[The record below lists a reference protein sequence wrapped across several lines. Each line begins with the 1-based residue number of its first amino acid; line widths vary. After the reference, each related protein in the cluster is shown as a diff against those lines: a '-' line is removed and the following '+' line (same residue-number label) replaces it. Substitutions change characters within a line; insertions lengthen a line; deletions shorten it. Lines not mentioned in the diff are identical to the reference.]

1 VSGPLLPHDHDLTD
15 PMPEYRWHL
24 GHRDN
29 GVPLNNRGRVR
40 QEPTTVANAIVKW
53 HTSDDEGRTCE
64 TIL

>member
-1 VSGPLLPHDHDLTD
+1 
-15 PMPEYRWHL
+15 MPEYRWHL

-53 HTSDDEGRTCE
+53 HTSDDEGRTCK